1 MPKRNR
7 SKTKNARYPSEYY
20 KPKKRTVMTR
30 EYYSPKKRTVMSD
43 EYYKP
48 MKGGTYN
55 SMFERHMDTSIQ
67 NGKSLRSKRNYKK
80 KSIQKKKKMIPQMRI
95 LNPYLKI
102 GNYKVNSMNLII

>member
-7 SKTKNARYPSEYY
+7 SKTKNAKYLSDYY

-30 EYYSPKKRTVMSD
+30 EYYGKKKKTVMSN

-48 MKGGTYN
+48 LKGGTYN

-67 NGKSLRSKRNYKK
+67 NGKNMRSKRNYKK
-80 KSIQKKKKMIPQMRI
+80 KTNQKNKK
-95 LNPYLKI
+95 
-102 GNYKVNSMNLII
+102 

>member
-30 EYYSPKKRTVMSD
+30 DYYSPKKRTVMTN

-48 MKGGTYN
+48 LKGGNPNIYKYTTTHYTPKK
-55 SMFERHMDTSIQ
+55 M
-67 NGKSLRSKRNYKK
+67 RSKRNN
-80 KSIQKKKKMIPQMRI
+80 KKKK
-95 LNPYLKI
+95 
-102 GNYKVNSMNLII
+102 